1 MLKKILIIIPVI
13 AIIIVGLIKGT
24 QPRFAVGVAGQRV
37 VLATDAGV
45 VDDKSFN
52 QDSFLGVKDFV
63 KDFYNLDASKNNYVD
78 GSDHTKIGVLNNYK
92 LALIKGAD
100 ALVLPGFVHIEPL
113 SDPASSF
120 LDDKTVVIL
129 DAVVNKSN
137 IISVLFNSQFAGLQ
151 AAFDAS
157 YWATR
162 KVNGRLQGDISGDG
176 EIRIGAFAGASNK
189 FAVDSYLWGLFLGI
203 QLFNITVGKDENVR
217 VGFANSTDSDTGSIE
232 KMGAQSS
239 TDPLFFTGTFA
250 LGDAT
255 KSGILGNLVDSR
267 KADIIFPVAGPQ
279 IQDVVSYRSKPTN
292 GYSYSPYLIGI
303 DVDQTITYP
312 NAAKAGRF
320 INSAKKN
327 LRAAVMQT
335 LSHAKSLRGRTT
347 NGVIGEY
354 NPDAG
359 VEIWDGTIAPPFRDW
374 SESTIGG
381 DNKVQTHALKL
392 YEDGQGDKAIP
403 KPGSGE
409 ETEIDAVLNK
419 ITALFSDSGEST
431 QDYLNGQKIK
441 AIAESLATD
450 IRKLL
455 NPQLFSN
462 LIKDQK

>member
-1 MLKKILIIIPVI
+1 MWKKFLIIIPVI
-13 AIIIVGLIKGT
+13 AIIIVGLVKGT
-24 QPRFAVGVAGQRV
+24 HARFAVGVAGQRI

-52 QDSFLGVKDFV
+52 QDSFLGLKDFAQ
-63 KDFYNLDASKNNYVD
+63 DYYNIDASKNNYVD

-92 LALIKGAD
+92 LAVLKGAD

-120 LDDKTVVIL
+120 LDSKTVVIL

-151 AAFDAS
+151 AGFDAS

-162 KVNGRLQGDISGDG
+162 KVDGHLQGDISGDG
-176 EIRIGAFAGASNK
+176 QIRIGAFAGASNK

-203 QLFNITVGKDENVR
+203 QLFNITIGKDENVQ
-217 VGFANSTDSDTGSIE
+217 VGFANSNVDGAIE
-232 KMGAQSS
+232 QMGAANSS
-239 TDPLFFTGTFA
+239 DPLFFTGTFA

-255 KSGILGNLVDSR
+255 KSGILGNLVDTR

-279 IQDVVSYRSKPTN
+279 IQDVISYRSKPVN

-303 DVDQTITYP
+303 DVDQTKTYP

-335 LSHAKSLRGRTT
+335 LSHAKNLRTKT
-347 NGVIGEY
+347 VDGVIGKY
-354 NPDAG
+354 NTEAG
-359 VEIWDGTIAPPFRDW
+359 VEIWDGKIAPPFRDW
-374 SESTIGG
+374 SESTVGG
-381 DNKVQTHALKL
+381 YNKVQTHALRL
-392 YEDGQGDKAIP
+392 YEDGKGNEVIG
-403 KPGSGE
+403 KPGSTE
-409 ETEIDAVLNK
+409 ETETDVILNK
-419 ITALFSDSGEST
+419 ITAIFSDAGENT

-455 NPQLFSN
+455 NPQIFNKLN
-462 LIKDQK
+462 KDQQ